1 MSTDPM
7 RALRTAQQAR
17 LQRADL
23 IRHVHAGN
31 VPLRDALEHPAAQ
44 TALAFDF
51 LSAARF
57 SKHRAGKRQRS
68 MLRRFERHRIPAWLM
83 VSELSTVQ
91 RDTLCDELTLKRPRI
106 SRAKPRLVVAPPGA
120 DGAGAPHT
128 PGAADV
134 RLPRLPGRP
143 LGEAMREYA
152 RRTGRPL
159 GCSME
164 WCGSSDKAVTS
175 WAKGGRVDYEAAE
188 RALAWTDLLWWDVWP
203 PDEYPE
209 VAAIFDP
216 EAVAA

>member
-57 SKHRAGKRQRS
+57 SKHRASKRQRS
-68 MLRRFERHRIPAWLM
+68 MLRRFDRHRIPAWLT
-83 VSELSTVQ
+83 VSELSVVQ

-106 SRAKPRLVVAPPGA
+106 SRAKPRLVVAPPDA
-120 DGAGAPHT
+120 SDALDDGAPVK
-128 PGAADV
+128 DV
-134 RLPRLPGRP
+134 RLPQLPGRP
-143 LGEAMREYA
+143 LGEAMRAYA

-159 GCSME
+159 TCSME
-164 WCGSSDKAVTS
+164 WCGSSDKAITR
-175 WAKGGRVDYEAAE
+175 WAKGGRVDYETAE